1 MNGLEYKITG
11 LGFLQ
16 TIISRMANNSFY
28 IKGWVLTLFLAIIV
42 LKKETSYSS
51 CTLET
56 SIILVT
62 LLFCF
67 LDAYYLQQEK
77 IFRGLYNYL
86 SESEKED
93 ENFLNINPKSEKYNN
108 VKDIKSPY
116 IKSFKSPSI
125 WLFYI
130 AIIASTILIF
140 HFL

>member
-51 CTLET
+51 CTLEI

-67 LDAYYLQQEK
+67 LDAYYLQQERV
-77 IFRGLYNYL
+77 FRAIYNHL
-86 SESEKED
+86 STSKNNND
-93 ENFLNINPKSEKYNN
+93 NFLNLNPKDYSFN
-108 VKDIKSPY
+108 ISY
-116 IKSFKSPSI
+116 ISSFSSPSI

-130 AIIASTILIF
+130 AIIASTVLVF
-140 HFL
+140 SPFLNK

>member
-1 MNGLEYKITG
+1 MNDKEYKVTG

-16 TIISRMANNSFY
+16 SIISRMANNSFY

-42 LKKETSYSS
+42 LKKEISYSS
-51 CTLET
+51 CTLEIA
-56 SIILVT
+56 IIMVT

-77 IFRGLYNYL
+77 IFRELYNYL
-86 SESEKED
+86 SGSEKKD
-93 ENFLNINPKSEKYNN
+93 ENFLNINPKSEKYKD

-125 WLFYI
+125 LLFYI

-140 HFL
+140 HVL

>member
-1 MNGLEYKITG
+1 MNGSEYKITG

-42 LKKETSYSS
+42 LKKETSYSN
-51 CTLET
+51 CALEIA
-56 SIILVT
+56 IIMVT

-77 IFRGLYNYL
+77 IFRELYNYL
-86 SESEKED
+86 SGSEKID
-93 ENFLNINPKSEKYNN
+93 ENFLDVNPKSAKYNKVN
-108 VKDIKSPY
+108 TIKVLY